1 MIEPTTVLHRNPRVE
16 YRTLANG
23 EGTVLLNLETAAYHG
38 LNEIGSW
45 MWNRLDGLTFG
56 ELLKKLREELEE
68 APPNLEREV
77 SAFLLDLNARELI
90 TCTNSRSAWNGEVP

>member
-45 MWNRLDGLTFG
+45 MWNKLDGLTFA
-56 ELLKKLREELEE
+56 ELLKSLMDELQE

-77 SAFLLDLNARELI
+77 ADFLKELDARDLI
-90 TCTNSRSAWNGEVP
+90 TCTTSRTGSGSTAP